1 MEKVSTVSY
10 KYDSC
15 LGGCYF
21 GDGLGL
27 TLVKLVVRM
36 TIASGVQ
43 GPAYP
48 KNDELPKSL
57 AFLVRMVYHIL
68 FGDGPIWTLQV
79 MALAHC
85 PLGNIFL

>member
-1 MEKVSTVSY
+1 MTG
-10 KYDSC
+10 C

-27 TLVKLVVRM
+27 TLVKLVVR
-36 TIASGVQ
+36 TSHCFWCPRVSLQ
-43 GPAYP
+43 
-48 KNDELPKSL
+48 KERELPKSL
-57 AFLVRMVYHIL
+57 ILGQCWSLFIL
-68 FGDGPIWTLQV
+68 FGDGPIRDTQV